1 MWPEENNV
9 IWFHKKMLV
18 GTFNFILA
26 VFTNVNLI
34 LNVYKFYSG
43 WIPESDMRVENKVN
57 TYRVHFSFI

>member
-1 MWPEENNV
+1 
-9 IWFHKKMLV
+9 MLV